1 MAEKKLH
8 LKGKTKQF
16 FLGDREGLLI
26 LQFGDESTSFDG
38 EVKSKFKDKSVY
50 KSDISETIFEY
61 LHSYNI
67 PTHFSKK
74 YAANQL
80 QVKKLEMIPIIIVI
94 RNIAAGSLCKRFK
107 VKEGMLLKYPV
118 IEYYLKTDKK
128 EPIFMHESH
137 AYAFD
142 YATPEEM
149 KHISRLAL
157 KINAVLKSFFER
169 RNLRLVDYQLE
180 FGRYQSQIY
189 LGDEITPDTSRI
201 WPIDNGDLQM
211 KKRYSFK
218 NGAAEASYKEI
229 HERLV
234 KKRKQT

>member
-1 MAEKKLH
+1 MAEKKLL
-8 LKGKTKQF
+8 LKGKTKKF
-16 FLGDREGLLI
+16 YLGDREGLLI
-26 LQFGDESTSFDG
+26 LQFSDEPTSFDG
-38 EVKSKFKDKSVY
+38 EMKSKFKNKSVY
-50 KSDISETIFEY
+50 KSDISEAIFEY

-74 YAANQL
+74 YADNQL
-80 QVKKLEMIPIIIVI
+80 QVKKLEMIPIVIVI
-94 RNIAAGSLCKRFK
+94 RNIAAGSLCKRFN

-128 EPIFMHESH
+128 ENVFIHESH

-142 YATPEEM
+142 YASPEEM

-180 FGRYQSQIY
+180 FGRYHNQIY

-201 WPIDNGDLQM
+201 WPIENGDPHL

-234 KKRKQT
+234 RKM